1 MYYGAKEVIEYFDT
15 KFSVP
20 VMDIHKLRARAERAE
35 AELVELVAYASALED
50 QLDSGGVR
58 IAREAMEGAK

>member
-1 MYYGAKEVIEYFDT
+1 
-15 KFSVP
+15 
-20 VMDIHKLRARAERAE
+20 MDIHKLRARAERAE